1 MVSIVGR
8 QPPESR
14 PIGLISDVH
23 GNFEALRAVLAE
35 FARLDV
41 GQVLVAGDLVLGGD
55 APLETWRALVAIE
68 ARCVRGL
75 SDRALVEV
83 DPDDLEPSS
92 PEQSA
97 KLEAFRRTRRAL
109 GDLVLEQLRRLPDE
123 LRVPLIDGS
132 EVLLVHGSPAD
143 PTLEIGHDLC
153 EDEVIERLA
162 DDPADVIVCG
172 STHVPLLWDVGAQRI
187 INVGSVGAAPEGR
200 VAHYGILRPSM
211 SGPQLS
217 LGHVTYG

>member
-1 MVSIVGR
+1 MVSLIGR
-8 QPPESR
+8 QPPEAR

-23 GNFEALRAVLAE
+23 GNLDALRAVLDE
-35 FARLDV
+35 LRRHDV
-41 GQVLVAGDLVLGGD
+41 GLVLAAGDHVLGGP

-83 DPDDLEPSS
+83 DPDDLEASS
-92 PEQSA
+92 PQEGER
-97 KLEAFRRTRRAL
+97 LEAFRKTRQAL
-109 GDLVLEQLRRLPDE
+109 GDLVIEQLRRLPDQ

-143 PTLEIGHDLC
+143 PTLEIGHDLS
-153 EDEVIERLA
+153 EEELRERLA
-162 DDPADVIVCG
+162 DDPADVVVCG
-172 STHVPLLWDVGAQRI
+172 STHVPFLWDVGPHRV

-200 VAHYGILRPSM
+200 VAHFGLLRPAM

-217 LGHVTYG
+217 LGHVQY